1 MIPAALSMTGVAFW
15 VFGQLTLAFC
25 RGFNVFGNLLCH
37 TTAPKADRAV
47 PNSESVVKSVE
58 SVKRSVQLAKGGNI
72 GHKGWPPHEECTT
85 PQHHGSTSSVESCST
100 GQPLMQKGRHS
111 DHE

>member
-1 MIPAALSMTGVAFW
+1 MATQATNNLQVVRGVAIA
-15 VFGQLTLAFC
+15 TL
-25 RGFNVFGNLLCH
+25 VLCH
-37 TTAPKADRAV
+37 TTALRADSAV

-58 SVKRSVQLAKGGNI
+58 SGKRSVQLAKGGNI